1 MNKFIICYTKPA
13 EASWKSGLATC
24 FSRFFVPDTGF
35 IRWKYY
41 QKRSQTFKVLGW
53 LLLWVTAV
61 TACQSPPDP
70 TPTTVAI
77 SQTVATETVPPA
89 LTDYPMPTS
98 PTVPNAY
105 PLGTPTATAELIFT
119 PASLPTGA
127 GSDLFLPFVSEPA
140 APTTTQRPPTAT
152 ATPTPIP
159 TVDFTAVRSELSAQG
174 LALSPVKIG
183 FHVGIGGNSEGLE
196 EWMRALDAAGIPFF
210 LKSVD
215 NAQPLLFAQEL
226 MKQSGVPHVLV
237 YRKAAGGNDNYDW
250 DVPNYALPAEQAA
263 EIHWQMH
270 RDAFPP
276 ELDPSL
282 VWLETINEIDKNVA
296 EWLGQFALKTAEL
309 AMNDGFRWAAFGWA
323 SGEPEPEQWQT
334 PSMLAFLR
342 LAGNNP
348 DRLAIALHEYSY
360 VRDDIGDQYP
370 YKIGRF
376 QRLFQIADEHNIPR
390 PTVLITE
397 WGWEYQE
404 LPSPAQAMQDI
415 TWASQLYAPYPQ
427 VKGAAIWFLGG
438 GFGDIA
444 ELAQPLIEPVT
455 DYSLQNYYTAPLSP
469 AQAPIQPE
477 AYQP

>member
-1 MNKFIICYTKPA
+1 LVKK
-13 EASWKSGLATC
+13 TC
-24 FSRFFVPDTGF
+24 QVFLR
-35 IRWKYY
+35 
-41 QKRSQTFKVLGW
+41 

-61 TACQSPPDP
+61 TACQSPP
-70 TPTTVAI
+70 TPTIATSTGAAI
-77 SQTVATETVPPA
+77 SQAIETPLPPPIGYPPA
-89 LTDYPMPTS
+89 ASQPAAS
-98 PTVPNAY
+98 AVPNSY
-105 PLGTPTATAELIFT
+105 PVGSLTATTERIFT
-119 PASLPTGA
+119 PMPLSTA
-127 GSDLFLPFVSEPA
+127 GSGELFLPFVQGPAEPTA
-140 APTTTQRPPTAT
+140 TLVPPTAT
-152 ATPTPIP
+152 PSPTPIS
-159 TVDFTAVRSELSAQG
+159 TVNFTAVRNELAAQG
-174 LALSPVKIG
+174 LALAPVKIG
-183 FHVGIGGNSEGLE
+183 FHTGIDGNSAGLE

-215 NAQPLLFAQEL
+215 NAQPLFFAQEL

-237 YRKAAGGNDNYDW
+237 YRKAAGGTDNYDW

-263 EIHWQMH
+263 EIHWQRH

-276 ELDPSL
+276 ELDPNL
-282 VWLETINEIDKNVA
+282 VWLETVNEIDKNVA

-323 SGEPEPEQWQT
+323 SGEPEPEHWQT

-348 DRLAIALHEYSY
+348 DKLAIALHEYSY
-360 VRDDIGDQYP
+360 VLNDIGDQYP

-376 QRLFQIADEHNIPR
+376 QRLFQIADEYGIPR

-397 WGWEYQE
+397 WGWVYQE
-404 LPSPAQAMQDI
+404 VPTPAQAIQDI
-415 TWASQLYAPYPQ
+415 AWASRLYAPYPQ

-444 ELAQPLIEPVT
+444 NLAQQLIVPVT
-455 DYSLQNYYTAPLSP
+455 DYSLQNYFTAPLLP
-469 AQAPIQPE
+469 AQVPIQPE